1 MGAMK
6 DLLLSGQYQDVVK
19 KYMEGDSDAIYL
31 IDTAIGASLDLMAL
45 RNDTD
50 ERLTDLFDYHDT
62 RGEID
67 MAVDSI
73 EPYADRL
80 GLRAPIFDEADERD
94 LENGYGLDGE

>member
-50 ERLTDLFDYHDT
+50 ERLTELFD
-62 RGEID
+62 
-67 MAVDSI
+67 
-73 EPYADRL
+73 
-80 GLRAPIFDEADERD
+80 
-94 LENGYGLDGE
+94 

>member
-50 ERLTDLFDYHDT
+50 ERLTELFDYHDT

-67 MAVDSI
+67 EAVDSI